1 MTVNTPLEE
10 HHPTPASPV
19 TEAAQLRVL
28 FAAGGTGGHL
38 FPAQALAEALI
49 ARGWSIV
56 LASDERVAGL
66 SQDFPAVQRIG
77 LSAATY
83 RRGNP
88 LSLLTAGVAVLRGAG
103 QALALYREIDPR
115 VVVGFGGYPSAPA
128 LVGALLDRRPTV
140 IHEQNAVM
148 GRANRMLASRVTRV
162 ACACPTLLKAPDHVA
177 ARATV
182 VGNPVRPA
190 IRALADLPYAPPGAD
205 GPIRILVTGG
215 SQGAR
220 LLSEL
225 VPEAI
230 AALPEDL
237 RQRLA
242 VQQQT
247 RPESM
252 ETARRIYRNAMVDAE
267 VAPFFRDMAGRLGA
281 AHLVI
286 GRSGA
291 GSVCEFAVAGKPSI
305 LVPLAIALDDDQGQN
320 AKLLADVG
328 GAEVARESQL
338 TVASLSAALEKLLTN
353 PARLAR
359 MAAAARSVAIPDAAE
374 RLADVVEETARA

>member
-1 MTVNTPLEE
+1 MRKV
-10 HHPTPASPV
+10 AV
-19 TEAAQLRVL
+19 V
-28 FAAGGTGGHL
+28 AAGGTGGHL

-56 LASDERVAGL
+56 LASDERVAGFAGE
-66 SQDFPAVQRIG
+66 FPAERRIG

-83 RRGNP
+83 KPGDPIGMAR
-88 LSLLTAGVAVLRGAG
+88 AGLAVMRGAM
-103 QALALYREIDPR
+103 QARALYREIGPH

-128 LVGALLDRRPTV
+128 LVGAILDRRPTV

-148 GRANRMLASRVTRV
+148 GRANRMLAPHVTRV
-162 ACACPTLLKAPDHVA
+162 ACAFPTLLKAPAKVA
-177 ARATV
+177 GRQVV

-190 IRALADLPYAPPGAD
+190 IRALYEVPYDPPTQD
-205 GPIRILVTGG
+205 GPLRLLITGG

-230 AALPEDL
+230 AALPEAL
-237 RQRLA
+237 KRRLSI
-242 VQQQT
+242 QQQT
-247 RPESM
+247 RPESL
-252 ETARRIYRNAMVDAE
+252 ETARRIYRNAVIDAE
-267 VAPFFRDMAGRLGA
+267 IAPFFRDMAGRLAA

-291 GSVCEFAVAGKPSI
+291 GSVCEFAVAGRPSI
-305 LVPLAIALDDDQGQN
+305 LVPLAIAIDDDQGQN
-320 AKLLADVG
+320 ARLLAEAG

-338 TVASLSAALEKLLTN
+338 TVASLSNALGKLLNN
-353 PARLAR
+353 PARLQR
-359 MAAAARSVAIPDAAE
+359 MATAARAVAIPDAAE
-374 RLADVVEETARA
+374 RLADVVEQTARGR

>member
-1 MTVNTPLEE
+1 MRKLAV
-10 HHPTPASPV
+10 V
-19 TEAAQLRVL
+19 
-28 FAAGGTGGHL
+28 AAGGTGGHL

-49 ARGWSIV
+49 ARGWGVI

-66 SQDFPAVQRIG
+66 AQDFPAERRIP
-77 LSAATY
+77 LSAATFK
-83 RRGNP
+83 RGDP
-88 LSLLTAGVAVLRGAG
+88 IGMLRAGFAVLRGAN
-103 QALALYREIDPR
+103 QARALYREVGPN

-128 LVGALLDRRPTV
+128 LVGAILDRRPTV

-148 GRANRMLASRVTRV
+148 GRTNRRLAPHVKTI
-162 ACACPTLLKAPDHVA
+162 ACAFPTLAKAPEKVA
-177 ARATV
+177 GKAIV
-182 VGNPVRPA
+182 VGNPVRPP
-190 IRALADLPYAPPGAD
+190 IRALAELPYDPPTAD
-205 GPIRILVTGG
+205 GPVRLLVTGG

-230 AALPEDL
+230 ATLPEGL
-237 RQRLA
+237 RARLV

-247 RPESM
+247 RQESM
-252 ETARRIYRNAMVDAE
+252 NTARRIYRDAVVDAE
-267 VAPFFRDMAGRLGA
+267 IAPFFRDMASRLAA

-286 GRSGA
+286 GRAGA

-320 AKLLADVG
+320 AKLLADAG
-328 GAEVARESQL
+328 GAEIAREHQL
-338 TVASLSAALEKLLTN
+338 TVQTLSTALEKLLTN
-353 PARLAR
+353 PQRLAR

-374 RLADVVEETARA
+374 RLADVVEQTARAG

>member
-1 MTVNTPLEE
+1 MRKV
-10 HHPTPASPV
+10 AV
-19 TEAAQLRVL
+19 V
-28 FAAGGTGGHL
+28 AAGGTGGHL

-49 ARGWSIV
+49 ARGWTIV

-66 SQDFPAVQRIG
+66 SQDFPAERRIG

-83 RRGNP
+83 RPGDPIGMLR
-88 LSLLTAGVAVLRGAG
+88 AGIAVLHGAG
-103 QALALYREIDPR
+103 QARAAYREINPQ

-128 LVGALLDRRPTV
+128 LVAAILDRRPTV

-148 GRANRMLASRVTRV
+148 GRANRMLARHVRTV
-162 ACACPTLLKAPDHVA
+162 ACAFPTLMKAPGNVA
-177 ARATV
+177 GRAIV
-182 VGNPVRPA
+182 VGNPVRPP
-190 IRALADLPYAPPGAD
+190 IRALADLPYEPPTAE

-230 AALPEDL
+230 AALPDAL
-237 RQRLA
+237 RNRLS

-247 RPESM
+247 RAESM
-252 ETARRIYRNAMVDAE
+252 EVARRTYLNAVVDAE
-267 VAPFFRDMAGRLGA
+267 VAPFFRDMASRLAA

-291 GSVCEFAVAGKPSI
+291 GSVCEFAVAGKPAI
-305 LVPLAIALDDDQGQN
+305 LVPLAIAIDDDQGQN
-320 AKLLADVG
+320 AKFLADAG
-328 GAEVARESQL
+328 GAEVARENQL
-338 TVASLSAALEKLLTN
+338 TVASLSGALEKLLTN

-359 MAAAARSVAIPDAAE
+359 MAAASRSVAIPDAAE
-374 RLADVVEETARA
+374 RLADVVEQTARG

>member
-1 MTVNTPLEE
+1 MRKIAV
-10 HHPTPASPV
+10 V
-19 TEAAQLRVL
+19 
-28 FAAGGTGGHL
+28 AAGGTGGHL
-38 FPAQALAEALI
+38 FPAQALAEVLI
-49 ARGWSIV
+49 GRGWSVV
-56 LASDERVAGL
+56 LAADERVAGL
-66 SQDFPAVQRIG
+66 AQDFPAERRIG

-83 RRGNP
+83 RPGDPIGMLR
-88 LSLLTAGVAVLRGAG
+88 AGIAVMRGAG
-103 QALALYREIDPR
+103 QARALYREIGPSI
-115 VVVGFGGYPSAPA
+115 VVGFGGYPSAPA
-128 LVGALLDRRPTV
+128 LVGAIIDRRRTV

-148 GRANRMLASRVTRV
+148 GRANRFLAAHVTRV
-162 ACACPTLLKAPDHVA
+162 ACAFPTLLKAPPKVA
-177 ARATV
+177 GQATV

-190 IRALADLPYAPPGAD
+190 IRALAERPYAPPGD
-205 GPIRILVTGG
+205 EGPIRLLVTGG

-230 AALPEDL
+230 AALPEAL
-237 RQRLA
+237 RQRLV

-252 ETARRIYRNAMVDAE
+252 EIARRTYANAVVEAE
-267 VAPFFRDMAGRLGA
+267 IAPFFRDMASRLAA

-291 GSVCEFAVAGKPSI
+291 GSVCEFAVAGRPSI

-320 AKLLADVG
+320 AKYLADVG

-338 TVASLSAALEKLLTN
+338 TVASLSGALEKLLTN

-374 RLADVVEETARA
+374 RLADVVEQTARG

>member
-1 MTVNTPLEE
+1 MRKT
-10 HHPTPASPV
+10 A
-19 TEAAQLRVL
+19 VL
-28 FAAGGTGGHL
+28 AAGGTGGHL
-38 FPAQALAEALI
+38 FPAQALAEVLI

-56 LASDERVAGL
+56 LASDERVSGL
-66 SQDFPAVQRIG
+66 SQDFQAERRTGP
-77 LSAATY
+77 SAATFP
-83 RRGNP
+83 RGDP
-88 LSLLTAGVAVLRGAG
+88 IGTARTGAAVLRGAM
-103 QALALYREIDPR
+103 QARALYREIGPR

-128 LVGALLDRRPTV
+128 LVGALIDRRPTV

-148 GRANRMLASRVTRV
+148 GRANRMLAGRVTRV
-162 ACACPTLLKAPDHVA
+162 ACAFPTLLKAPADVA
-177 ARATV
+177 GRATV

-190 IRALADLPYAPPGAD
+190 IRALADLPYTPPGAE
-205 GPIRILVTGG
+205 GPIRLLVTGG

-230 AALPEDL
+230 AALPDGL
-237 RQRLA
+237 RQRLM

-252 ETARRIYRNAMVDAE
+252 EVARRTYRNAVVDAE
-267 VAPFFRDMAGRLGA
+267 IAPFFRDMAGRLSA

-286 GRSGA
+286 ARSGA
-291 GSVCEFAVAGKPSI
+291 GSVCEFAVAGKPAI

-320 AKLLADVG
+320 AKLLADAG

-338 TVASLSAALEKLLTN
+338 TVESLSGALEKLLTN

-359 MAAAARSVAIPDAAE
+359 MAAASRAVAIPDAAE
-374 RLADVVEETARA
+374 RLADVVEQTAGV

>member
-1 MTVNTPLEE
+1 MRKV
-10 HHPTPASPV
+10 AV
-19 TEAAQLRVL
+19 V
-28 FAAGGTGGHL
+28 AAGGTGGHL

-66 SQDFPAVQRIG
+66 AQDFPAERRIG

-83 RRGNP
+83 RPGDP
-88 LSLLTAGVAVLRGAG
+88 LGMVRAGVAVMRGAI
-103 QALALYREIDPR
+103 QARSVYRDLGPN

-128 LVGALLDRRPTV
+128 LVGAILDRRPTV

-148 GRANRMLASRVTRV
+148 GRANRMLASHVRTV
-162 ACACPTLLKAPDHVA
+162 ACAFPTLLKAPEKVA
-177 ARATV
+177 GRARV
-182 VGNPVRPA
+182 VGNPIRPP
-190 IRALADLPYAPPGAD
+190 IRALANLPYTPPTAD

-230 AALPEDL
+230 AALPDAL
-237 RQRLA
+237 RQRLKI
-242 VQQQT
+242 QQQT
-247 RPESM
+247 RAESM
-252 ETARRIYRNAMVDAE
+252 ENARRVYSNAVVEAE
-267 VAPFFRDMAGRLGA
+267 IAPFFRDMASRLGE

-338 TVASLSAALEKLLTN
+338 TVASLSGALEKLLTN

-374 RLADVVEETARA
+374 RLADVVEATARS

>member
-1 MTVNTPLEE
+1 MRKV
-10 HHPTPASPV
+10 AV
-19 TEAAQLRVL
+19 V
-28 FAAGGTGGHL
+28 AAGGTGGHL

-49 ARGWSIV
+49 VRGWTIV

-66 SQDFPAVQRIG
+66 AQDFPAERRIG

-83 RRGNP
+83 RPGDPIGMLR
-88 LSLLTAGVAVLRGAG
+88 AGIAVLHGAS
-103 QALALYREIDPR
+103 QARAAYRDIGPN

-128 LVGALLDRRPTV
+128 LVGAILDRRPTV

-148 GRANRMLASRVTRV
+148 GRANRMLASHVRTV
-162 ACACPTLLKAPDHVA
+162 ACAFPTLLKAPGQVA
-177 ARATV
+177 EKAYR
-182 VGNPVRPA
+182 VGNPVRPP
-190 IRALADLPYAPPGAD
+190 IRALADLPYDPPVDG
-205 GPIRILVTGG
+205 GPIRLLVTGG

-237 RQRLA
+237 RSRLK

-247 RPESM
+247 RKESM
-252 ETARRIYRNAMVDAE
+252 DGARRIYANAMVEAE
-267 VAPFFRDMAGRLGA
+267 IAPFFRDMASRLAA

-291 GSVCEFAVAGKPSI
+291 GSVCEFAVAGKPAI
-305 LVPLAIALDDDQGQN
+305 LVPLAIAIDDDQGQN

-328 GAEVARESQL
+328 GAEIARESQL
-338 TVASLSAALEKLLTN
+338 TVQSLAGALEKLLTN

-359 MAAAARSVAIPDAAE
+359 MAAASRSVAIPDAAE
-374 RLADVVEETARA
+374 RLADVVEQTAHG

>member
-1 MTVNTPLEE
+1 MRKI
-10 HHPTPASPV
+10 A
-19 TEAAQLRVL
+19 VL
-28 FAAGGTGGHL
+28 AAGGTGGHL
-38 FPAQALAEALI
+38 FPAQALAEVLI
-49 ARGWSIV
+49 SRGWSVV
-56 LASDERVAGL
+56 LAADERVAGL
-66 SQDFPAVQRIG
+66 SQDFPAERRIG
-77 LSAATY
+77 LSAATF
-83 RRGNP
+83 RPGDPIGMVR
-88 LSLLTAGVAVLRGAG
+88 AGLAVMRGAG
-103 QALALYREIDPR
+103 QARALYREIGPR
-115 VVVGFGGYPSAPA
+115 VIVGFGGYPSAPA
-128 LVGALLDRRPTV
+128 LVGAIIDRRPTV

-148 GRANRMLASRVTRV
+148 GRANRFLASHVSRV
-162 ACACPTLLKAPDHVA
+162 ACAFPTLIKAPPKVA
-177 ARATV
+177 GAAIR
-182 VGNPVRPA
+182 VGNPVRPP
-190 IRALADLPYAPPGAD
+190 IRALADLPYDPPGAE
-205 GPIRILVTGG
+205 GPIRLLVTGG

-230 AALPEDL
+230 AALPDGL
-237 RQRLA
+237 RQRLS

-252 ETARRIYRNAMVDAE
+252 DTARRVYANAVVDAE
-267 VAPFFRDMAGRLGA
+267 IAPFFRDMASRLSA

-305 LVPLAIALDDDQGQN
+305 LVPLAVALDDDQGQN
-320 AKLLADVG
+320 AKFLADVG

-338 TVASLSAALEKLLTN
+338 TVASLSSALEKLLTN

-374 RLADVVEETARA
+374 RLADLVEETARV

>member
-1 MTVNTPLEE
+1 MRKV
-10 HHPTPASPV
+10 AV
-19 TEAAQLRVL
+19 V
-28 FAAGGTGGHL
+28 AAGGTGGHL

-49 ARGWSIV
+49 ARGWTIV

-66 SQDFPAVQRIG
+66 AQDFPAARRIG

-83 RRGNP
+83 RPGDPIGMLR
-88 LSLLTAGVAVLRGAG
+88 AGLAVLRGAG
-103 QALALYREIDPR
+103 QARHAYHELNPS

-128 LVGALLDRRPTV
+128 LVGAILDRRPTV

-148 GRANRMLASRVTRV
+148 GRANRMLARHVRAV
-162 ACACPTLLKAPDHVA
+162 ACAFPTLLKAPGQVA
-177 ARATV
+177 ETAYR
-182 VGNPVRPA
+182 VGNPVRPP
-190 IRALADLPYAPPGAD
+190 IRALADLPYEPPVDD
-205 GPIRILVTGG
+205 GPIRLLVTGG

-230 AALPEDL
+230 AALPEAL
-237 RQRLA
+237 RARLD

-247 RPESM
+247 RKESM
-252 ETARRIYRNAMVDAE
+252 DGARRIYANAMVKAE
-267 VAPFFRDMAGRLGA
+267 IAPFFRDMASRLAA

-291 GSVCEFAVAGKPSI
+291 GSVCEFAVAGKPAI

-320 AKLLADVG
+320 AKFLTDA
-328 GAEVARESQL
+328 GAAEMARESQL
-338 TVASLSAALEKLLTN
+338 TVQSLATALETLLTN

-359 MAAAARSVAIPDAAE
+359 MAAASRSVAIPDAAE
-374 RLADVVEETARA
+374 RLADVVEQTARG